1 MTAQRYVHDILQPHM
16 LPLIQRLPEAIFQ
29 QDNARPHTA
38 RVSKDCLSTVTTL
51 SWPVLSPDLSPIEH
65 ICDHFGW
72 RVGHPM
78 IVNSISPNGFEK
90 PVSLTFSTLFTT
102 SPGTTAFVDISG
114 NIKGKITEGSRIKG
128 ASKKEIVD
136 EIPSPIYKPPTQA
149 KTTESPMEESNAK
162 SSAEIS
168 SPVYIFAHHTTSSEL
183 YEDVLSTELSSEIHS
198 ILHIPTN
205 QSKLSESSTEE
216 SNTELSIETLS
227 PVNLSLDQTKTN
239 GTSIEES
246 SSLLPT
252 VPQRSPTTSVPY
264 SQENSTSDA
273 FSTAVPSHELTQ
285 EDKLEFGGDAE
296 NVSSDEYSTPISER
310 IPTLS
315 VKASSSDITTP
326 HTELTTITSEITSM
340 LDVKTTLN
348 SHSDDISSDVST
360 HQYEFSTATP
370 AKDPILDAEA
380 TLSSLSSDIS
390 TDVTTPQ
397 FDLSSPTEIKF
408 KETGSSKT
416 NHTKTNYGVDESSFD
431 IVPSTS
437 PSTTVSQEANAE
449 NYSTQR
455 SPGPLYDETT
465 PYTESSSETPK
476 EKESTTE
483 KVSHT
488 PPNFVRIKGQKP
500 TVQTTTE
507 VSVKMSS
514 TESSTAHE
522 LTLNETSF
530 DDTKV
535 TEETGV
541 KNAEEKD
548 PYQHTK
554 GQRPQIKQKPLLPVG
569 VIPGE
574 SKLSGNLPIS
584 STKRRPILVS
594 VPGEGSEVTKS
605 IETIEV
611 TVVDESTITPSK
623 DINVPKD
630 TDTST
635 VTSNTTDGT
644 TVTDNS
650 FKVYTTTSTAFET
663 TTVGVTK
670 PSDIDETFHGV
681 TTTETIDSKEYATA
695 ATFETTTVGVTKPS
709 DIDETSHG
717 VTTTETIDSKEYAT
731 AASTTQAPF
740 SIYVTQLGLTT
751 TDYETSTSS
760 GKTQF
765 PTEEKTPDSI
775 HNKESSTQISHSST
789 AFETTTV
796 GVTKP
801 SDIDE
806 TSSGVTTTETIDSK
820 EYSTAASTT
829 QAPFSIYVTQLGL
842 TTTEYETSTSSGIT
856 EFPTEEKS
864 PDNIHNNE
872 SSTQISH
879 SSTAFETTTVG
890 VTKPSD
896 IDETSHGVTT
906 TETIDSN
913 EYATAASTTEA
924 PFSIYVTELDLTTTE
939 YETSTSSGIT
949 EFPTEEKNP
958 GPIHNKESSTQISHS
973 STAFETTTVG
983 VTKPSDIDETSSGV
997 TTTETIDS
1005 KEYATAANTTQAPF
1019 SIYVTQLAQT
1029 TTEYDTSTS
1038 SGNTEFPTEEKNPD
1052 PIHKKESSTQISHS
1066 STAFETTT
1074 VGVTKPSDIDETA
1087 HGVTTTE
1094 TIDSKEYAT
1103 AASTTQA
1110 PFSIYVT
1117 QLGLTTSDYDT
1128 HSSTAFETTTVGVT
1142 KPSDIEET
1150 SHGVTT
1156 TETIDSKEYATAAS
1170 TTQVPISIY
1179 VTQLG
1184 LTTTAYETSTSSGK
1198 TEFTTEEKIPDPIH
1212 KNESST
1218 EISHSSTA
1226 FETTTVGVTK
1236 PSDIDETSPGVTTTE
1251 TIDSKEYATAASTTQ
1266 APFNINVTQLG
1277 LTTTDYETS
1286 TSSGKTEFPTE
1297 EKIPDPIHK
1306 KESSTQISHSST
1318 AFETT
1323 TVGVTKPSDIDE
1335 TSDGVTTTETIDSK
1349 EYAIAANTTQ
1359 APFSIYVTQL
1369 GLTTTDYETS
1379 TSSVKTEFPTE
1390 EKIPDPIHKNESS
1403 TEISHSSTAFE
1414 TTTVGV
1420 TKPSD
1425 IDETSHGVTTTETID
1440 SKEYATAASTTQA
1453 PFSIYVTHSSTTFE
1467 TTTVG
1472 VTRPSDIDET
1482 SYGVTSGT
1490 EISYTT
1496 LEENHPS
1503 TLSSVTSVIP
1513 DNDASQFFTTEAPI
1527 KISISDPSETDLT
1540 EENFSDNDGASTL
1553 TTTEA
1558 DQLLFNSL
1566 TTIDVNEET
1575 STTFDDLEV
1584 KKLTD
1589 TSTIAEVTSSLPLT
1603 TERLTEGL
1611 TTHVSFDGEEIKS
1624 PPVSEQTTVSGETS
1638 KETSTNLIG
1647 MTTDKSITEEVSS
1660 EAGINETNYTVHTNV
1675 ETGSD
1680 HGNDTLIDK
1689 ETHDE
1694 SSFTSTKA
1702 PLTFSLT
1709 TEQAEEFKTH
1719 KTMTIPSREST
1730 FTSSFGETTVKAS
1743 TDFHSATSL
1752 PDEFSFQTTLQEVSS
1767 TQSSKVDSGSTTKYQ
1782 PDVVKTTVVEGQDV
1796 KETSLSTDA
1805 EEYFTENKSSGSVTQ
1820 TTLISKVPTTV
1831 LEIET
1836 SSKQPATEYPST
1848 FESATDTSVG
1858 HEKINYPDE
1867 NETSLDVNET
1877 SHHLEKNTSFI
1888 QGSKHQGPENVI
1900 STTGSTFITTVD
1912 NSVQVSEEKNA
1923 STIGYDT
1930 TEISFVDQKSFT
1942 TASVLE
1948 KVTTATPT
1956 IISQDSISSSVSEE
1970 FKHDGALPVSE
1981 ESVLEHSDDEEG
1993 TIEAFTYP
2001 PKQTEKPESHIKF
2014 EEPHKIPTEEGIEVT
2029 RSTIR
2034 ADVGVAIVPQTISRH
2049 LAEANL
2055 KSKRPFRAFPLTPEH
2070 RQLILQSCRATL
2082 MWNVT
2087 DWQKVLFSD
2096 ESRFV
2101 LRTDDNRVRVWRHP
2115 GPFLNGLPRAIFQ
2128 QDNARPHTARVA
2140 QDFLRHFQTIPWP
2153 AR

>member
-1 MTAQRYVHDILQPHM
+1 MFN
-16 LPLIQRLPEAIFQ
+16 IF
-29 QDNARPHTA
+29 
-38 RVSKDCLSTVTTL
+38 LSISV
-51 SWPVLSPDLSPIEH
+51 
-65 ICDHFGW
+65 
-72 RVGHPM
+72 
-78 IVNSISPNGFEK
+78 VNSISPNGFEK

-370 AKDPILDAEA
+370 AKDQILDAEA
-380 TLSSLSSDIS
+380 TLSSLSSNIS

-594 VPGEGSEVTKS
+594 VPGEGNCHLGKTSYKHGQDVTSTDVCKMSCQCSRGKIYCVEIKCEILHPENFANCQVVQNKSECCPHYECGSEVTKS

-650 FKVYTTTSTAFET
+650 FKVYTTTSAAFET

-695 ATFETTTVGVTKPS
+695 ASTTQAPFSIYVTQLGLTTTDYETSTSSVKTEFPTEEKIPDPIHKNESSTEISHSSTAFETTTVGVTKPS

-765 PTEEKTPDSI
+765 PTGEKTPDSI

-924 PFSIYVTELDLTTTE
+924 PFSIYVTENDLTTTE

-1038 SGNTEFPTEEKNPD
+1038 SGNTEFPTEEK
-1052 PIHKKESSTQISHS
+1052 
-1066 STAFETTT
+1066 
-1074 VGVTKPSDIDETA
+1074 
-1087 HGVTTTE
+1087 
-1094 TIDSKEYAT
+1094 
-1103 AASTTQA
+1103 
-1110 PFSIYVT
+1110 
-1117 QLGLTTSDYDT
+1117 
-1128 HSSTAFETTTVGVT
+1128 
-1142 KPSDIEET
+1142 
-1150 SHGVTT
+1150 
-1156 TETIDSKEYATAAS
+1156 
-1170 TTQVPISIY
+1170 
-1179 VTQLG
+1179 
-1184 LTTTAYETSTSSGK
+1184 
-1198 TEFTTEEKIPDPIH
+1198 
-1212 KNESST
+1212 
-1218 EISHSSTA
+1218 
-1226 FETTTVGVTK
+1226 
-1236 PSDIDETSPGVTTTE
+1236 
-1251 TIDSKEYATAASTTQ
+1251 
-1266 APFNINVTQLG
+1266 
-1277 LTTTDYETS
+1277 
-1286 TSSGKTEFPTE
+1286 
-1297 EKIPDPIHK
+1297 IPDPIHK

-1323 TVGVTKPSDIDE
+1323 TVGVTKPSDINE
-1335 TSDGVTTTETIDSK
+1335 ISHGVTTIETIDSK
-1349 EYAIAANTTQ
+1349 EYATAASTTE

-1379 TSSVKTEFPTE
+1379 TSSGKTEFPTE
-1390 EKIPDPIHKNESS
+1390 EKTPDPIHKKESS
-1403 TEISHSSTAFE
+1403 TQIS
-1414 TTTVGV
+1414 
-1420 TKPSD
+1420 
-1425 IDETSHGVTTTETID
+1425 
-1440 SKEYATAASTTQA
+1440 
-1453 PFSIYVTHSSTTFE
+1453 HSSTTFE

-1660 EAGINETNYTVHTNV
+1660 EAGINEKNYTVHTNV

-1888 QGSKHQGPENVI
+1888 Q
-1900 STTGSTFITTVD
+1900 
-1912 NSVQVSEEKNA
+1912 
-1923 STIGYDT
+1923 
-1930 TEISFVDQKSFT
+1930 
-1942 TASVLE
+1942 E

-1956 IISQDSISSSVSEE
+1956 TISQDSISSSVSEE

-2014 EEPHKIPTEEGIEVT
+2014 EEPHKIPTEEGIE
-2029 RSTIR
+2029 
-2034 ADVGVAIVPQTISRH
+2034 GMF
-2049 LAEANL
+2049 L
-2055 KSKRPFRAFPLTPEH
+2055 
-2070 RQLILQSCRATL
+2070 LIF
-2082 MWNVT
+2082 
-2087 DWQKVLFSD
+2087 K
-2096 ESRFV
+2096 
-2101 LRTDDNRVRVWRHP
+2101 
-2115 GPFLNGLPRAIFQ
+2115 I
-2128 QDNARPHTARVA
+2128 
-2140 QDFLRHFQTIPWP
+2140 
-2153 AR
+2153 